1 MNVNG
6 RSSLD
11 PRWVDHNRSVVRGF
25 MIADIKIVRL
35 DPNGPKP
42 VWNPATKS
50 WTKTVAS
57 VWEGKAR
64 VQPFGIMGDMVVG
77 QDTTSRRL
85 VNVQVDDKETGVQVD
100 DTLYIVNCP
109 TAPELETYALEV
121 RGSVMSSNAWVTTIV
136 CEADTKHAA

>member
-1 MNVNG
+1 MNLNS

-11 PRWVDHNRSVVRGF
+11 PRWTDHHRSVAAGF

-35 DPNGPKP
+35 DPNASKP
-42 VWNPATKS
+42 TWNAATKS
-50 WTKTVAS
+50 WDRTVIT

-85 VNVQVDDKETGVQVD
+85 INVQVDDKETGANVD
-100 DTLYIVNCP
+100 DTLYVTNCP
-109 TAPELETYALEV
+109 TAPELEDYVLEV
-121 RGSVMSSNAWVTTIV
+121 RGLVMSSNAWVTTIV
-136 CEADTKHAA
+136 CEADTKHAT